1 MCCDFRAN
9 GFRVDWGG
17 GLRVINRLEVYCLR
31 FGIMWFGLRL
41 GFLETISNSAEAS
54 DVLCL

>member
-1 MCCDFRAN
+1 MISGLTDL
-9 GFRVDWGG
+9 GLTGG